1 MLLLIYIFLA
11 FIIIAR
17 ALFKTKTFIVNIK
30 RKIYV
35 LMKIKGYGKSQLR
48 ITLRRVVAPYYQ
60 RRHNSTQQS
69 LTAILIPGSLQEPA
83 LV

>member
-1 MLLLIYIFLA
+1 ME
-11 FIIIAR
+11 
-17 ALFKTKTFIVNIK
+17 NPN
-30 RKIYV
+30 
-35 LMKIKGYGKSQLR
+35 SQLR
-48 ITLRRVVAPYYQ
+48 ITLRRVVPPYYQ

>member
-1 MLLLIYIFLA
+1 
-11 FIIIAR
+11 
-17 ALFKTKTFIVNIK
+17 
-30 RKIYV
+30 
-35 LMKIKGYGKSQLR
+35 MKIKGYGKSQLR